1 MKTIFLILFVCLSEL
16 SFAQPYCTPPTTPKT
31 SSLSYIELST
41 NGSSAN
47 YRFLY
52 KIIID
57 CSSGNPNAFLDQ
69 LHISD
74 LQTSN
79 STAHDWILD
88 SSRKV
93 TAQVDPCVAIPD
105 APCNTIYY
113 FHSDVTIFYLGRTF
127 VAATTNCCR
136 PYNLINL
143 ALGSNFIDYSAP
155 PPTPPAIPGQFPAPK
170 PNTCPVL
177 SNGPVSNGTI
187 NFLVMPPASVGV
199 NSLPVFTSDD
209 SIPNI
214 CINEEISHKIT
225 AIDPDGD
232 SIAYHFSI
240 PKAFKVVIVQPGG
253 SVINNIRTFADLDFQ
268 SGYSETEPAGP
279 LLALDPKTGLLS
291 GKITEAGT
299 YDIAVSAVEYRNGL
313 LLDSTMQDLYFTG
326 YDCSALPKPEAI
338 TVDGFKSC
346 KDFTLTFPDFSTP
359 QYPDALWNPTTVRWN
374 FGDGDSSEDYTPTHT
389 YADTGAYQVRL
400 IVFPGYH
407 CADTTNTV
415 ALVYPFVNSQF
426 SYVDSCS
433 DQPVSFINNSTST
446 SGQITGT
453 QWQVF
458 NGKNLAFNSSDYN
471 ADFDFSVAPKTYQVF
486 LTVTNEKGCV
496 STDSQYVNIE
506 KSPPPLS
513 FHDTL
518 LSYGATLQLMVTDGN
533 FNQGGQFLWSPAFG
547 LSDPFSPD
555 PILNSTV
562 DNTYWV
568 SVTNKFGC
576 VMNDSFT
583 VKYYKGPDIYV
594 PNAFTPNNDGIND
607 VFRPIDI
614 GISNLEYF
622 NVYNRSGRLVFQTRE
637 PRQGWDGNNNGR
649 PAPVDTYVWEAKG
662 IDYNGK
668 TVFKKG
674 TVVLIR

>member
-1 MKTIFLILFVCLSEL
+1 M
-16 SFAQPYCTPPTTPKT
+16 
-31 SSLSYIELST
+31 
-41 NGSSAN
+41 
-47 YRFLY
+47 
-52 KIIID
+52 
-57 CSSGNPNAFLDQ
+57 
-69 LHISD
+69 
-74 LQTSN
+74 
-79 STAHDWILD
+79 
-88 SSRKV
+88 
-93 TAQVDPCVAIPD
+93 
-105 APCNTIYY
+105 
-113 FHSDVTIFYLGRTF
+113 
-127 VAATTNCCR
+127 
-136 PYNLINL
+136 
-143 ALGSNFIDYSAP
+143 DYSNP
-155 PPTPPAIPGQFPAPK
+155 PPTPPASPGQFPP
-170 PNTCPVL
+170 PSTPTCPAVY
-177 SNGPVSNGTI
+177 NGPVSNGI
-187 NFLVMPPASVGV
+187 VNYLVLSSADASG
-199 NSLPVFTSDD
+199 NSLPVFISDD

-232 SIAYHFSI
+232 SIAYHFS
-240 PKAFKVVIVQPGG
+240 QPRTYNVFINQPNRT
-253 SVINNIRTFADLDFQ
+253 VINNLRSFPELNFN
-268 SGYSETEPAGP
+268 SGYSESEPVGP
-279 LLALDPKTGLLS
+279 LFTLDPKTGLLS
-291 GKITEAGT
+291 GKISSAGT
-299 YDIAVSAVEYRNGL
+299 YDIAVSAVEYRSGI
-313 LLDSTMQDLYFTG
+313 LLDSTVQDFYFTG

-338 TVDGFKSC
+338 TLDGFKSC
-346 KDFTLTFPDFSTP
+346 SGFTVNFPDFSTP
-359 QYPDALWNPTTVRWN
+359 HYPDVSWNPTTVHWN
-374 FGDGDSSEDYTPTHT
+374 FGDGDSSTDYTPIHT
-389 YADTGAYQVRL
+389 YADTGTYPVRL

-407 CADTTNTV
+407 CADTANTV
-415 ALVYPFVNSQF
+415 AVVYPIVNSQF
-426 SYVDSCS
+426 SYTDSCS
-433 DQPVSFINNSTST
+433 DQTVTFINNSTST
-446 SGQITGT
+446 SGAITGT

-471 ADFDFSVAPKTYQVF
+471 GDFDFSTAPKTYRVF

-518 LSYGATLQLMVTDGN
+518 LSYGATLQLKVDDGN

-555 PILNSTV
+555 PVLNSTI

-568 SVTNKFGC
+568 TVTNKYGC

-607 VFRPIDI
+607 VFRPVDI
-614 GISNLEYF
+614 GISTLEYF
-622 NVYNRSGRLVFQTRE
+622 NVYNRNGRLVFQTRE
-637 PRQGWDGNNNGR
+637 PRQGWDGNTNGR